1 MEPRGHGTLWPKF
14 VGGIADF
21 LVAGR
26 ELGTFLAVATL
37 AATEIG
43 TITFMYYAELG
54 YKTGYASFVNGLI
67 AGLVMIFLGR
77 TGFIVKRLRAMQLM
91 TVPEFFEVKFSRNL
105 RVFVGV
111 LVATGGIL
119 NMGVFLKVEG
129 TFLAIISG
137 ISLSHIKAVM
147 TGILLLEL
155 VYTVL
160 GGMVSIVITDFI
172 QFVALSVGTILVTL
186 WSVHATGVTRM
197 YDAVRQTRCG
207 RVQPLRQPRIRLG
220 VHCVSS
226 IDLAGDPYLLADDGD
241 ADFFYAQ
248 SRSQQACVLVGGFY
262 FSRPGM
268 MPMMWGIAALAL
280 LGPSQNSL
288 EAMPRM
294 LAMILPSGVLGL
306 VVAGMLAATMSVNS
320 SYLLG
325 WSAIIAQDIIGPLRK
340 RPLTSLQQVML
351 NRGANF
357 FVSIFVMVWGL
368 WYTLPGPTY
377 FYLNMTATIYLSG
390 TLVAVVA
397 GLFGPR
403 FDAWRIPGNGRRCG
417 RHDRF
422 LFLQDPCELCWGRGI
437 CAGRDR
443 DGAGFAGERTQAG
456 ASRRR
461 AELVGF
467 IYGNHPQKVSSV
479 GCAVGCVGASGSGLV
494 TGDAG
499 VFCARAWHCQV

>member
-1 MEPRGHGTLWPKF
+1 MIGTHFSALDWIIVVTYLGATLATGLYGRKF

-54 YKTGYASFVNGLI
+54 YKTSYASFVNGLI

-77 TGFIVKRLRAMQLM
+77 TGFIVKRLRAMRLM

-105 RVFVGV
+105 RVFTGI

-137 ISLSHIKAVM
+137 ISLNHIKAVM

-155 VYTVL
+155 IYTVL

-172 QFVALSVGTILVTL
+172 QFVALSVGTILVTI
-186 WSVHATGVTRM
+186 WSVHAAGVSRM
-197 YDAVRQTRCG
+197 YDAVRRTM
-207 RVQPLRQPRIRLG
+207 
-220 VHCVSS
+220 
-226 IDLAGDPYLLADDGD
+226 GD
-241 ADFFYAQ
+241 
-248 SRSQQACVLVGGFY
+248 GGFNPFANPDY
-262 FSRPGM
+262 GWAYVAFQVLIWLAVHTCWQTTAMRTFSTRSPEVTQRVFSWAGFIFLGRGM
-268 MPMMWGIAALAL
+268 MPMMWGIAALAT
-280 LGPSQNSL
+280 LGPAQNSL
-288 EAMPRM
+288 EAMPKM
-294 LAMILPSGVLGL
+294 LATILPSGVLGL

-325 WSAIIAQDIIGPLRK
+325 WSAIIAQDIILPLRR
-340 RPLTSLQQVML
+340 RPLSSLQQVML
-351 NRGANF
+351 NRGANL
-357 FVSIFVMVWGL
+357 FVSLFVMVYGL

-377 FYLNMTATIYLSG
+377 FYLNITATIYLSG

-397 GLFGPR
+397 GLFWNRASTLGGYL
-403 FDAWRIPGNGRRCG
+403 AM
-417 RHDRF
+417 
-422 LFLQDPCELCWGRGI
+422 
-437 CAGRDR
+437 AGGAVATIGFFFFKTPASYA
-443 DGAGFAGERTQAG
+443 GAGAFALAAIGMVLGSLLSGRKA
-456 ASRRR
+456 
-461 AELVGF
+461 
-467 IYGNHPQKVSSV
+467 PSV
-479 GCAVGCVGASGSGLV
+479 E
-494 TGDAG
+494 DATPNAQG
-499 VFCARAWHCQV
+499 